1 VQVANLDTIQ
11 GEKMATPTLLISDQ
25 VGGLEDI
32 PQGVVAVVV
41 DGGMDVL
48 SHVAIRARNQVRV
61 CGSLLSSA
69 FDRFIHGRPLT
80 LSRSVIA
87 LVGAVWLWYYGP
99 CHKNVKKKA

>member
-1 VQVANLDTIQ
+1 MANLEDIQ

-48 SHVAIRARNQVRV
+48 SHVAIRARNQVCV
-61 CGSLLSSA
+61 CA
-69 FDRFIHGRPLT
+69 AYFRC
-80 LSRSVIA
+80 RSFHMEA
-87 LVGAVWLWYYGP
+87 ADTVGYWSELWLWY
-99 CHKNVKKKA
+99 